1 MLNLINIPIIGSKP
15 IILIDQS
22 YYVFNR
28 YYATC
33 NWYSHQKEKN
43 FDLENID
50 NNTDFIMAFFRH
62 FENDINKILKKY
74 KTVKS
79 NIIFCCDCSRC
90 EIWRNQ
96 IYKDYKSTRVKKEN
110 FSKTIFNLF
119 KNYISNNDF
128 ISCESDN
135 LEADDITYIIQRKIK
150 DEFRNY
156 SIIIITNDND
166 YLQMYDMNT
175 TIINMQFKD
184 ISLRIQTN
192 PIIELEFKIIYGD
205 KSDNIPKIQ
214 TGLKKND
221 AFKLANMSKEDRYKY
236 LNEHNLMDKYL
247 LNKKL
252 VDLREIPE
260 KLINDFN
267 SKYNII
273 KR

>member
-1 MLNLINIPIIGSKP
+1 MSNIINIPITGSKP

-33 NWYSHQKEKN
+33 NWYSHQKDKN
-43 FDLENID
+43 LNLDNIE

-62 FENDINKILKKY
+62 FENDINKIIKKY
-74 KTVKS
+74 KTIKS
-79 NIIFCCDCSRC
+79 NIIFCCDCTRC
-90 EIWRNQ
+90 EIWRNV
-96 IYKDYKSTRVKKEN
+96 IYNDYKSTRIKKEN
-110 FSKTIFNLF
+110 FDGTIFNLF
-119 KNYISNNDF
+119 KNYISNNDYNY
-128 ISCESDN
+128 CESNN

-156 SIIIITNDND
+156 SIVIITNDND

-184 ISLRIQTN
+184 ISLRIKTN
-192 PIIELEFKIIYGD
+192 PMIELEFKIIYGD
-205 KSDNIPKIQ
+205 KSDNIQKIQ

-221 AFKLANMSKEDRYKY
+221 AFKLANMNKEDRNKY
-236 LNEHNLMDKYL
+236 LIEHNLMEKYL
-247 LNKKL
+247 LNKRL
-252 VDLREIPE
+252 VDLTEIPE

>member
-1 MLNLINIPIIGSKP
+1 MTNMINILINSSKP

-33 NWYSHQKEKN
+33 NWYGHQKKECN
-43 FDLENID
+43 DLEDIE

-62 FENDINKILKKY
+62 FENDMNKIMKKY
-74 KTVKS
+74 KTIKS
-79 NIIFCCDCSRC
+79 NIIFCCDCIRC
-90 EIWRNQ
+90 DIWRNN
-96 IYKDYKSTRVKKEN
+96 IYKEYKSTRVKKEKFN
-110 FSKTIFNLF
+110 INIFNLF
-119 KNYISNNDF
+119 KNYISNNNF
-128 ISCESDN
+128 NYCESNN
-135 LEADDITYIIQRKIK
+135 LEADDITYIIQKKIK

-166 YLQMYDMNT
+166 YLQMYDNNT
-175 TIINMQFKD
+175 IIINMQLKD
-184 ISLRIQTN
+184 ISLRINTN
-192 PIIELEFKIIYGD
+192 PMTELEFKIIYGD
-205 KSDNIPKIQ
+205 KSDNISKIQ

-221 AFKLANMSKEDRYKY
+221 AIKLANMNKEDRNKY
-236 LNEHNLMDKYL
+236 LIENNLMQKYL
-247 LNKKL
+247 FNKKL
-252 VDLREIPE
+252 VDLTEIPE

>member
-1 MLNLINIPIIGSKP
+1 MTKMINILINSSKP

-33 NWYSHQKEKN
+33 NWYGHQKDKN
-43 FDLENID
+43 TDFENIE

-62 FENDINKILKKY
+62 FENDINKIIKKY

-79 NIIFCCDCSRC
+79 NIIFCCDCMRC
-90 EIWRNQ
+90 EIWRNI
-96 IYKDYKSTRVKKEN
+96 IYNEYKSTRIKKEN
-110 FSKTIFNLF
+110 FDGNIFNLF

-128 ISCESDN
+128 NYCESNN
-135 LEADDITYIIQRKIK
+135 LEADDVTYIIQKKIK
-150 DEFRNY
+150 EEFRNY
-156 SIIIITNDND
+156 SIVIITNDND
-166 YLQMYDMNT
+166 YLQMYDNNT
-175 TIINMQFKD
+175 IIINMQFKD
-184 ISLRIQTN
+184 ISLRIKTN
-192 PIIELEFKIIYGD
+192 PMIELEFKIIYGD
-205 KSDNIPKIQ
+205 KSDNIPKIYS
-214 TGLKKND
+214 GLKKND
-221 AFKLANMSKEDRYKY
+221 AFKLANMNKEDRNRY
-236 LNEHNLMDKYL
+236 LNEHNLMEKYL

-252 VDLREIPE
+252 VDLTEIPE

>member
-1 MLNLINIPIIGSKP
+1 MSNLINIPIITSKP

-28 YYATC
+28 YYATTSWYGFQKKDC
-33 NWYSHQKEKN
+33 NN
-43 FDLENID
+43 LENIE

-62 FENDINKILKKY
+62 FEGDIKKIIKKY

-79 NIIFCCDCSRC
+79 NIIFCADCTRC
-90 EIWRNQ
+90 EIWRNV
-96 IYKDYKSTRVKKEN
+96 IYKDYKSTRMKKEN
-110 FSKTIFNLF
+110 FDGTIFNLF

-128 ISCESDN
+128 NYCESNN
-135 LEADDITYIIQRKIK
+135 LEADDITYIIQKKIK
-150 DEFRNY
+150 EDFKNY
-156 SIIIITNDND
+156 MIVIITNDND
-166 YLQMYDMNT
+166 YLQMYDANT
-175 TIINMQFKD
+175 IIINMQFKD
-184 ISLRIQTN
+184 ISLRIKTN
-192 PIIELEFKIIYGD
+192 PMIELEFKIIYGD

-221 AFKLANMSKEDRYKY
+221 AFKLANMSKEDRNRY
-236 LNEHNLMDKYL
+236 LNEHNLMEKYL

-252 VDLREIPE
+252 VDLTEIPQ